1 MSPSRKSSSQL
12 TPLELRI
19 MQVLWE
25 NGASAVQAVQ
35 EKLPGESLAYTTV
48 QTMLNVLQRK
58 GKVKRKLVGKA
69 YEYRPVLSR
78 ERALRE
84 AAGDLRG
91 RMFGGSVDAL
101 LMSLVKSRQIDASKV
116 AKLQQLIDEHERMED
131 EHGRD

>member
-1 MSPSRKSSSQL
+1 LGPSRKSSSQL

-25 NGASAVQAVQ
+25 NGASTVQAVQ

-58 GKVKRKLVGKA
+58 GKVKRRLLGKA
-69 YEYRPVLSR
+69 YEYRPVLSQ

-84 AAGDLRG
+84 AAGDLLD

-101 LMSLVKSRQIDASKV
+101 LMSLVKSRQIDASKL
-116 AKLQQLIDEHERMED
+116 AKLRQLIDEHERTE
-131 EHGRD
+131 EQRGRD